1 MLNLCC
7 DRIDTRS
14 TPDKRGSA
22 IVRVRPV
29 FVSAFA
35 GCIVLAFAAACGAP
49 RTASPTTASPSS
61 TSVARA
67 QAVATLEGQ
76 LATLL
81 GEHVALAAN
90 ATGAALAGRTDEFN
104 AAATELDKNSVAL
117 ADLIGSVYGT
127 EARDAFLKGWRDH
140 IGFFVDYTQAVATH
154 DDAKKQQ
161 ALADLD
167 RYAYQLAQFFN
178 AANGDRCTGSGRYAH
193 GVCAPPPGDGPHA
206 DARRTGCAGDGA
218 RVPAALR
225 CRELAR
231 SIPR

>member
-1 MLNLCC
+1 M
-7 DRIDTRS
+7 
-14 TPDKRGSA
+14 
-22 IVRVRPV
+22 RVRPV

-167 RYAYQLAQFFN
+167 RYAHQLAQFFN
-178 AANGDRCTGSGRYAH
+178 AANGMPLDTTVPLMQEH
-193 GVCAPPPGDGPHA
+193 IQTLTTVI
-206 DARRTGCAGDGA
+206 DAQAAGDMPTVYA
-218 RVPAALR
+218 RLRLAMDHMQMLAEPVALATVR
-225 CRELAR
+225 AFPQRFAVAN
-231 SIPR
+231 